1 VNSPRWVAAFFVAH
15 LTLLQ
20 VASPSANDPKRAA
33 GGPLIT
39 LHAPHP
45 EQLEVALDE
54 VELDWSGD
62 PGAKGRTAASYAVP
76 IPGSRVVEREA
87 ARAAVAVSGAASLA
101 DVLMISTALK
111 AADPGAEVHLS
122 LYGPGLPRNKASRR
136 LLTREVGLLVLL
148 GEDPQ
153 GVLGGLPLGPIRA
166 VPGVPGG
173 YVVEAADPIAALDL
187 ADALRQRPGVRSAY
201 PLLKRLYFPR

>member
-1 VNSPRWVAAFFVAH
+1 
-15 LTLLQ
+15 
-20 VASPSANDPKRAA
+20 
-33 GGPLIT
+33 
-39 LHAPHP
+39 
-45 EQLEVALDE
+45 VALEE
-54 VELDWSGD
+54 VELDWSVD
-62 PGAKGRTAASYAVP
+62 PGAKGRTPASHTVA

-87 ARAAVAVSGAASLA
+87 ARAAVAVAGAASPA

-111 AADPGAEVHLS
+111 AANPGAEAHLV
-122 LYGPGLPRNKASRR
+122 LYEPGLPRNKANRR
-136 LLTREVGLLVLL
+136 LLTREVGLLVEL

-153 GVLGGLPLGPIRA
+153 GVLAGLPAGPIRA

-201 PLLKRLYFPR
+201 PLLKRLYFRR